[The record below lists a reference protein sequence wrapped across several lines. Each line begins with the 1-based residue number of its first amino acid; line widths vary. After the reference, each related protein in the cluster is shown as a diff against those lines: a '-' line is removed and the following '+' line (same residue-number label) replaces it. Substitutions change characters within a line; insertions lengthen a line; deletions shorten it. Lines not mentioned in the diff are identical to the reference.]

1 MNIQKQVV
9 YYKIGISEKYIHIFL
24 KIQGMKIQFFKN
36 KLFIE
41 IYATKIKKRRCCL
54 NSAIF

>member
-1 MNIQKQVV
+1 MNIQEQVV

-24 KIQGMKIQFFKN
+24 KTQGMKTQFFKN

-41 IYATKIKKRRCCL
+41 ISQYATKLRKDDV
-54 NSAIF
+54 A

>member
-1 MNIQKQVV
+1 MNICFQKQVV
-9 YYKIGISEKYIHIFL
+9 YYQIGISEKYIHIFL

-41 IYATKIKKRRCCL
+41 ISQYATKI
-54 NSAIF
+54 NNDDVA

>member
-41 IYATKIKKRRCCL
+41 AVCNK
-54 NSAIF
+54 N